1 MRFHL
6 AAFGAALL
14 ILAGDFV
21 PVHACDGDPN
31 VRAVLGPLPAALSGM
46 RVEIHRTLAVQLVLA
61 NPTARTLEILDDAGV
76 PFLRIGP
83 HGVEGNLA
91 ARAWYATYSPLA
103 TAPRSAGDGPPRWM
117 RVSAEP
123 AFGWF
128 EPRLDAAQ
136 VVVPDEVR
144 GAGTAVE
151 VGRWRIAMRLD
162 GAPMTLSGPFR
173 FEPPARGS
181 YRSRLTSPAEVAP
194 GVRVRLLP
202 GAVPGLM
209 VESASPQTLIV
220 FGVADEPFLRIGP
233 RGVEANL
240 RSTTWRQSARR
251 FSGPEESEF
260 GAGPQWKTVARV
272 PRYSWIEPRATPPSR
287 TVAAERKWSVPMQ
300 IGSDRVEVTGAAVW
314 RES

>member
-1 MRFHL
+1 MRSHL
-6 AAFGAALL
+6 AALGAALL
-14 ILAGDFV
+14 TLAASLT
-21 PVHACDGDPN
+21 PAHACDGDPN

-76 PFLRIGP
+76 PFIRIGP
-83 HGVEGNLA
+83 RGVEGNLA
-91 ARAWYATYSPLA
+91 ARAWYATYSPIA
-103 TAPRSAGDGPPRWM
+103 TAPRSIGDGPARWV
-117 RVSAEP
+117 RVSDEP

-173 FEPPARGS
+173 FESPARGR

-202 GAVPGLM
+202 GAVPGLL

-220 FGVADEPFLRIGP
+220 FGIVNEPFLRISP
-233 RGVEANL
+233 RGVEANV

-251 FSGPEESEF
+251 FSAPEDAEIGDEPKWQS
-260 GAGPQWKTVARV
+260 VARV
-272 PRYSWIEPRATPPSR
+272 PRYSWIEPRATPPSH
-287 TVAAERKWSVPMQ
+287 TVAGERKWSVPMQ
-300 IGSDRVEVTGAAVW
+300 IGTERLEVTGAAVW